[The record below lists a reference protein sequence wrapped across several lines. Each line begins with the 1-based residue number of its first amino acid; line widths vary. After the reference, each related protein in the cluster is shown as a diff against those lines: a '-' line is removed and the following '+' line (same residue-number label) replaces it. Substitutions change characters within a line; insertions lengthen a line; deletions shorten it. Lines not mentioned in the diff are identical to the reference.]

1 MSIVKID
8 GLDTYYEIHGEGET
22 VVLLHNGFSCGMMW
36 EAIHPMLVAAG
47 FQVLVYDR
55 RGFGRS
61 DGGADFAGYYVDE
74 NFRERSVSAMAELM
88 SLLGIDRF
96 HIVGQC
102 EGGVVGVDYAARFP
116 GQVQTLA
123 TASTLC
129 HSIISMQAFNR
140 QKLPATFD
148 DLAPSLQKKYIRWH
162 GVDQGRVFY
171 DICAKGG
178 GCYGRTGFFDLRPA
192 ISQVAC
198 PILVMYPDRGYFF
211 DVSQGVDFYRHST
224 RGELLVFPK
233 CGHNIFEHY
242 PQMYAQQAVA
252 FIRRQRS
259 HSGAFK
265 E

>member
-22 VVLLHNGFSCGMMW
+22 PVLLHNGFSCGMMW
-36 EAIHPMLVAAG
+36 EEIYPMLVAAG

-61 DGGADFAGYYVDE
+61 EGGADFAGYYVDAY
-74 NFRERSVSAMAELM
+74 FREHCVSEMAELM
-88 SLLGIDRF
+88 DRLGIDCF

-102 EGGVVGVDYAARFP
+102 EGGVVGVDYAVRFP
-116 GQVQTLA
+116 GQVKTLV
-123 TASTLC
+123 TASTMC
-129 HSIISMQAFNR
+129 HSVISMRAFNR

-148 DLAPSLQKKYIRWH
+148 DLDPLLQHKYIRWH
-162 GVDQGRVFY
+162 GADRGRIFY

-178 GCYGRTGFFDLRPA
+178 GCYGQTGFFDLRPA

-211 DVSQGVDFYRHST
+211 DVEQGVDFYRHST

-242 PQMYAQQAVA
+242 SQMYARQVVD

-259 HSGAFK
+259 HSVAVK
-265 E
+265 D